1 MLVLFTDEI
10 ISQKENIFSDVID
23 DFSIIFLVMMH
34 FREWKYNFSQ
44 SYNQAYIS
52 LCLPKLL
59 APYVSLQLLSWNP
72 LSHNLNFENMPW
84 LKDLLFFEFHADETM
99 NYDTDIYLIP
109 RIIELTVVAKVKGTL

>member
-1 MLVLFTDEI
+1 MIT
-10 ISQKENIFSDVID
+10 SQKENIFSDVID
-23 DFSIIFLVMMH
+23 NFSRIFLVMMY

-72 LSHNLNFENMPW
+72 LSHFLDFENMLW
-84 LKDLLFFEFHADETM
+84 LKDLLFFEFHADEKM
-99 NYDTDIYLIP
+99 NSDTDIYLIP
-109 RIIELTVVAKVKGTL
+109 RIIELSVVPKLKGTI